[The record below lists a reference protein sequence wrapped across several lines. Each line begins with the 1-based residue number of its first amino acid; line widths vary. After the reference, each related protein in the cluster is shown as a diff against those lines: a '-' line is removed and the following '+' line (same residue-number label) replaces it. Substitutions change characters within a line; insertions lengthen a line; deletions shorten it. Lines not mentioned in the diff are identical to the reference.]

1 MDASPYPCVVHID
14 LHTHSRVSDG
24 TDAPAELMVNA
35 ARAGLDVVALTD
47 HDTTAGWDEAAA
59 RVEATGVALVRGT
72 EVSCTA
78 SGISVH
84 LLSLLQDPDHAQ
96 LRAELERSR
105 VSRDSRARLMV
116 ERIGADLG
124 LTWADVEAQSGD
136 DTTIGRPHIADA
148 LVARGYVADREEAF
162 ETILRTG
169 SPYYVRYHA
178 PDAVE
183 AVRLVRAAGGVPVFA
198 HPRASARGRVV
209 GRDVIEAMA
218 AAGLAG
224 LEVDHRDHDER
235 ARAELRLLAAELGLL
250 VTGSSDYHGA
260 GKPNRLG
267 ENTTSPAVLAQ
278 IEKEGLLPVVRP

>member
-183 AVRLVRAAGGVPVFA
+183 AVRLVRAAGGVP
-198 HPRASARGRVV
+198 
-209 GRDVIEAMA
+209 DV
-218 AAGLAG
+218 AG
-224 LEVDHRDHDER
+224 LELVADPSLAPGDAVGRHPDGYLDARVATALAR
-235 ARAELRLLAAELGLL
+235 ARAALLRPDDSAPMLPHQRE
-250 VTGSSDYHGA
+250 VGA
-260 GKPNRLG
+260 
-267 ENTTSPAVLAQ
+267 
-278 IEKEGLLPVVRP
+278 